1 MVLISWKLKYASWTH
16 LESNFRLKKR
26 LKLKNSKWRSKS
38 EVTQKLK
45 KWSLCCRVFL
55 QNDDLCKSMSKS
67 TIEQENYNFP
77 FGVLL
82 VKVHTCIEWS
92 RLKDITKQERYDVK
106 NTFSHFINTLVSVHL
121 LFDNTMYTITIKR
134 PFLIKCK
141 QYAHI
146 RFQQVKIIL
155 NRHFVS
161 RFTSLPVLTVF
172 LTVIFDQKLMT

>member
-1 MVLISWKLKYASWTH
+1 MAAKIGSDA
-16 LESNFRLKKR
+16 
-26 LKLKNSKWRSKS
+26 
-38 EVTQKLK
+38 KLK

-55 QNDDLCKSMSKS
+55 QNDDLCKNMSKS

-106 NTFSHFINTLVSVHL
+106 NTFRHFIDTIVSVHL
-121 LFDNTMYTITIKR
+121 LFDNTMYTVTIKR

-146 RFQQVKIIL
+146 HIQ
-155 NRHFVS
+155 
-161 RFTSLPVLTVF
+161 
-172 LTVIFDQKLMT
+172 